1 MGTAAD
7 IQLLN
12 GTKLFYQVICYCDG
26 GLLVLVIWSE

>member
-12 GTKLFYQVICYCDG
+12 GTKLFYQVICYY
-26 GLLVLVIWSE
+26 LYVMEVYWSL